1 MVKRPLIQ
9 IAYSLGLSARFAPPS
24 AIAPDPFRQ
33 LATTGRLGHSGAAP
47 TTVLLSAEEAKA
59 RLREIVEGFFF
70 RRLKGEDTV
79 LRNLDTATEVQ
90 RKSGG

>member
-1 MVKRPLIQ
+1 MPPTP
-9 IAYSLGLSARFAPPS
+9 SL
-24 AIAPDPFRQ
+24 
-33 LATTGRLGHSGAAP
+33 T
-47 TTVLLSAEEAKA
+47 LLSAPEAKE

-79 LRNLDTATEVQ
+79 LRNLDTATEVL